1 MKFLT
6 QKVQEHYARDRV
18 LADFGIRI
26 IGAVGYTSEIP
37 GYIDGT
43 YGGQK
48 FGDAYLIS
56 PTLSPP
62 WDTLVWTRRTASST
76 VEDGIWIDL
85 GDLAIPGPQGIQGE
99 QGLPGP
105 RGDASEWYTGG
116 DQLPSGDFT
125 AGDMTLLSDGA
136 VYRYNGQDWRYVT
149 NIRGP
154 QGIRGLTG
162 PPGPQGEPGG
172 PGPAGPV
179 GPPASAIRI
188 LGALTAVDYLP
199 DPSTLSQ
206 ADGVPAYL
214 IVVGSETRLYYIQGA
229 AGAENWGYIP
239 FTGQGTIVTTNGVA
253 LSTWDTN
260 TKVDKTNSSY
270 KIYGT
275 DEQGNQTT
283 LSWGFGV
290 STNQMV
296 RRTSLGNIIVP
307 ETPLGDQYATSK
319 KYVDDLAA
327 TKVTTT
333 SSASK
338 VYGTD
343 SSGNQTTYNAQQ
355 DVSWG
360 PGAIPLRVSYGN
372 ILVPEATGEGVREAD
387 RNKCAASR
395 KYVDDAIG
403 TVPTV
408 TKVVTFPGTYA
419 AFTSFSISD
428 LPGIIPNTRID
439 IVAHISTTGIIQG
452 PPSTAFDIGS
462 NSIAYSSDYD
472 VPIFTNNLTRYSC
485 SLYQNGSQ
493 FFVQRLTDS
502 WPTAASGDTIR
513 MGVTDGNGG
522 QTSITVTYLATR

>member
-6 QKVQEHYARDRV
+6 KKVQEHYARDRV
-18 LADFGIRI
+18 LADFGIRT
-26 IGAVGYTSEIP
+26 IGVVGYTSQIP
-37 GYIDGT
+37 GFIDGT

-62 WDTLVWTRRTASST
+62 WDTLVWTRRAADST
-76 VEDGIWIDL
+76 VENGIWIDL

-99 QGLPGP
+99 QGIPGP

-116 DQLPSGDFT
+116 EQLPSGDFT
-125 AGDMTLLSDGA
+125 AGDMALLADGS
-136 VYRYNGQDWRYVT
+136 VYRYDGQDWRYVT
-149 NIRGP
+149 NIRGS
-154 QGIRGLTG
+154 QGMRGLAG

-188 LGALTAVDYLP
+188 LGDLASVDYLP

-229 AGAENWGYIP
+229 VGEENWGYIP
-239 FTGQGTIVTTNGVA
+239 FTGQGTIVTENGVA
-253 LSTWDTN
+253 LSTWNAN
-260 TKVDKTNSSY
+260 TKLNKLNTAYQVYITGNSGDDISAPWTSGRQY
-270 KIYGT
+270 QGCIPRCDSSGHQHIVEP
-275 DEQGNQTT
+275 DEDDN
-283 LSWGFGV
+283 
-290 STNQMV
+290 
-296 RRTSLGNIIVP
+296 P
-307 ETPLGDQYATSK
+307 ATK
-319 KYVDDLAA
+319 KYVDNVLKEKVNKITGSKYLYCTNAEGVSSRVKYDIGIEGYSVAQRGENGTLEVA
-327 TKVTTT
+327 TPTKNEHA
-333 SSASK
+333 ASK
-338 VYGTD
+338 
-343 SSGNQTTYNAQQ
+343 
-355 DVSWG
+355 
-360 PGAIPLRVSYGN
+360 
-372 ILVPEATGEGVREAD
+372 
-387 RNKCAASR
+387 

-403 TVPTV
+403 SVAMV

-428 LPGIIPNTRID
+428 LPGIVPNTRIYL
-439 IVAHISTTGIIQG
+439 VAHISTTGIIQG
-452 PPSTAFDIGS
+452 PPSAAFDVGS
-462 NSIAYSSDYD
+462 NSIAFTTDYD

-493 FFVQRLTDS
+493 FFVQRMTDAF
-502 WPTAASGDTIR
+502 PTAASGDTIR

-522 QTSITVTYLATR
+522 QTSITVTYLSTR